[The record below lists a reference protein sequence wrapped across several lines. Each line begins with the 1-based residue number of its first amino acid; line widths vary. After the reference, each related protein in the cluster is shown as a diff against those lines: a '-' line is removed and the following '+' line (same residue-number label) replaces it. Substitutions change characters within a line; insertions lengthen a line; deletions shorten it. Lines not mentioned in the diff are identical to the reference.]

1 MERRGIMSRLEDGER
16 LLLDGAMG
24 TEIRRRSDK
33 VDRQS
38 ASVEDPELVREI
50 HDDHFRAGADIIT
63 TNTFSSGR
71 VVLEGMGPSGAEMEH
86 YHRLAAEIAG
96 EERDKLRPDG
106 YVAGGIT
113 IPRGKQ
119 REGTPGS
126 PETYADY
133 QAQSDVLADA
143 GVDFLLYEFIGFV
156 ADCVAAATAGTATGL
171 PVFLGLRWGWGSEGK
186 LESHEPFE
194 ELVKA
199 LDGLRVDAILP
210 MCCNPPAA
218 TGALRR
224 LSESFAAFS
233 ARTPEWATKRATTP
247 PMSSR
252 TTPATGSMRAP
263 RSWAVAV
270 TRDRRTSP
278 RSTLLCTAGANCE
291 EWLPS
296 SPFPTGE
303 G

>member
-38 ASVEDPELVREI
+38 ASVEVREI

-218 TGALRR
+218 TGSEGYPSLSRR
-224 LSESFAAFS
+224 
-233 ARTPEWATKRATTP
+233 
-247 PMSSR
+247 SR
-252 TTPATGSMRAP
+252 RVPQSGRP
-263 RSWAVAV
+263 NGRLH
-270 TRDRRTSP
+270 P
-278 RSTLLCTAGANCE
+278 Q
-291 EWLPS
+291 
-296 SPFPTGE
+296 
-303 G
+303 

>member
-1 MERRGIMSRLEDGER
+1 MSRLEDGEL
-16 LLLDGAMG
+16 LLLDGATG

-38 ASVEDPELVREI
+38 ATVEDPELVREI
-50 HDDHFRAGADIIT
+50 HDDYLRAGADIIT
-63 TNTFSSGR
+63 TNTFDSGR
-71 VVLEGMGPSGAEMEH
+71 VVLERIGPPGAEMEH
-86 YHRLAAEIAG
+86 YHRLAAEIAR

-106 YVAGGIT
+106 YVAGGIS

-119 REGTPGS
+119 RDGTPGS

-143 GVDFLLYEFIGFV
+143 GVDFLLYEFIGFID
-156 ADCVAAATAGTATGL
+156 DCVAAATAGTATGL
-171 PVFLGLRWGWGSEGK
+171 PVCLGLRWGWGSEGK
-186 LESHEPFE
+186 LESHETFE

-224 LSESFAAFS
+224 LAQYFDGVLGAYP
-233 ARTPEWATKRATTP
+233 RVGDQTGDYTPEEFAYHAGNWLDAGARIVGGCCN
-247 PMSSR
+247 
-252 TTPATGSMRAP
+252 TTPAHIAALDPLVHGGS
-263 RSWAVAV
+263 
-270 TRDRRTSP
+270 
-278 RSTLLCTAGANCE
+278 
-291 EWLPS
+291 
-296 SPFPTGE
+296 
-303 G
+303 